1 MAIESQERRIIVFG
15 AGILA
20 GVILIS
26 GFVIFRIMQHQGEAV
41 LGRQLQFA
49 LQSRAHL
56 FDTEINTGARRALTI
71 VTRPFLIQQLHKL
84 NQDPRD
90 QKAALA
96 LRRAMRSFLTTGF
109 SALAIETRHARTVAS
124 AGMFPSTPAIALP
137 LAGYRHTKLEWRH
150 GLILRMKLEIERK
163 GRPLGYLFADAPLQG
178 LDGVLL
184 NVSTLGP
191 SAELAVCGSGP
202 KSMKCLPTRLH
213 PTPLPNVPKRVG
225 GQLLPMARALNGK
238 AGVQITRDYRNR
250 EVVAAYTPLAGTGLG
265 MVLKLDAHDLYA
277 PIWQTLPYVVPALA
291 VLVLSGLLLLHWL
304 VAPLVRDVV
313 ASEAE
318 ARQSQARLHN
328 SETRL
333 RTLFDSVDDGIVVAD
348 SRGTIEAFNPGAERI
363 FGYSSSDII
372 GQNVSFLM
380 PDPDHS
386 KHDSFIARYLDRGD
400 SILMGNGREVLGQRR
415 NGEQVPLDLHLNEM
429 YLDHRRVFVATMRDV
444 TERKRS
450 EARVV
455 HMATHDA
462 LTDLPNRHLFL
473 ERTDQALMRAER
485 ERCKVAVLFLDLD
498 GFKQVNDT
506 RGHDAGDLVLIEVA
520 RRVRALLRKEDIL
533 ARQGG
538 DEFIV
543 ALPHI
548 ADAGHAELVAQKIID
563 VVGTPYDV
571 GGEQVRIGV
580 SIGIGLYPDDGESV
594 SAVLKHADTAMYS
607 AKSAGGAGVRLQ

>member
-1 MAIESQERRIIVFG
+1 LAIESQERRIIVFG

>member
-1 MAIESQERRIIVFG
+1 MVIESRERRIIVFG

-26 GFVIFRIMQHQGEAV
+26 GFVVFRIMQRQGETV
-41 LGRQLQFA
+41 LGRELQLT

-56 FDTEINTGARRALTI
+56 FETEIDSGARRGLTI
-71 VTRPFLIQQLHKL
+71 VTRPFLIQQLNML

-90 QKAALA
+90 RKATVA
-96 LRRAMRSFLTTGF
+96 LRRGMQSFLKTGF
-109 SALAIETRHARTVAS
+109 SALAIETRRRHIVAS
-124 AGMFPSTPAIALP
+124 AGTFVGTPALALP
-137 LAGYRHTKLEWRH
+137 LAGYGDVQLEWHH
-150 GLILRMKLEIERK
+150 GLILRMKLKIERA
-163 GRPLGYLFADAPLQG
+163 GRPLGYLLADAPLKG

-202 KSMKCLPTRLH
+202 TTLKCLPTRLH
-213 PTPLPNVPKRVG
+213 PTPLLNVPKRVH
-225 GQLLPMARALNGK
+225 GQLLPMARALTGT
-238 AGVQITRDYRNR
+238 AGVQITHDYRDR
-250 EVVAAYTPLAGTGLG
+250 EVVAAYMPLAGTGLG
-265 MVLKLDAHDLYA
+265 MVLKLDARDLYA

-304 VAPLVRDVV
+304 VGPLVRNVV

-333 RTLFDSVDDGIVVAD
+333 RTLVDSVDDGIVVAD
-348 SRGTIEAFNPGAERI
+348 SNGIIEAFNPGAERI
-363 FGYSSSDII
+363 FGYSSSDVI
-372 GQNVSFLM
+372 GQNISLLM
-380 PDPDHS
+380 PEPNRS
-386 KHDSFIARYLDRGD
+386 QHDSFIARYLDGGESR
-400 SILMGNGREVLGQRR
+400 LMGKTREVLGQRR
-415 NGEQVPLDLHLNEM
+415 NNAPVPLDLHLNEM
-429 YLDHRRVFVATMRDV
+429 YVDDRRVFVATMRDI
-444 TERKRS
+444 TARKRS

-506 RGHDAGDLVLIEVA
+506 RGHDAGDLVLVEVA

-548 ADAGHAELVAQKIID
+548 AGAEHAALVAHKIVD
-563 VVGTPYDV
+563 AVGAPYEV
-571 GGEQVRIGV
+571 GGDQVRIGV

-594 SAVLKHADTAMYS
+594 SAVLKHADMAMYA
-607 AKSAGGAGVRLQ
+607 AKSEGGGGVRL

>member
-277 PIWQTLPYVVPALA
+277 PIWQTLPYIVPALA

-485 ERCKVAVLFLDLD
+485 ERSKVAVLFLDLD